1 MAALLRTVSLTV
13 ALIVHAVAA
22 PVFFTLIARRYFDAR
37 GPRDPM
43 PTAVVWTALVA
54 ILDLVAAGVVQQGFE
69 MFGSITGTW
78 LPFALIFLATW
89 ITGMVKSMVPSEGAA
104 AGPSPG
110 QDRRS

>member
-1 MAALLRTVSLTV
+1 
-13 ALIVHAVAA
+13 
-22 PVFFTLIARRYFDAR
+22 
-37 GPRDPM
+37 M